1 MSEPY
6 WALAAGCVPD
16 VLPWEIPNIARSAG
30 FQSCGMW
37 VDPDTTW
44 DDQALSKTR
53 AALDET
59 GIQLIDVE
67 ALWLAASSKA
77 SDNHKI
83 AIDAGLALGARNLL
97 VVSVHEDYE
106 LSVAQFQ
113 DLCRHAGEDIRVNLE
128 FGEFTQIKSLPA
140 AQQFIADVNHP
151 SAGILIDLMHLN
163 RAGDKLP
170 ELSDDTYSYVQA
182 CDFYQSSKSM
192 SGPQYIEA
200 AVDFRCPLGEGEA
213 SKKDI
218 EAVCLANKDVSL
230 EIRSKKLRDEYSDPV
245 QRAKQIYARCQRIT
259 QTS

>member
-1 MSEPY
+1 
-6 WALAAGCVPD
+6 
-16 VLPWEIPNIARSAG
+16 
-30 FQSCGMW
+30 
-37 VDPDTTW
+37 
-44 DDQALSKTR
+44 
-53 AALDET
+53 
-59 GIQLIDVE
+59 
-67 ALWLAASSKA
+67 
-77 SDNHKI
+77 
-83 AIDAGLALGARNLL
+83 
-97 VVSVHEDYE
+97 
-106 LSVAQFQ
+106 
-113 DLCRHAGEDIRVNLE
+113 
-128 FGEFTQIKSLPA
+128 
-140 AQQFIADVNHP
+140 
-151 SAGILIDLMHLN
+151 MHLN